1 MKRTI
6 KLALTAVVA
15 LGATSAFATNG
26 DTLIGLGAK
35 ARGMAGV
42 GIGMSHGAE
51 SALTNPALIKENEIS
66 FGGTIFMPDV
76 KMKNRAVTPDPT
88 NPTQTMTSGTAYAD
102 SASDLSV
109 IPEVAISVKVS
120 DSFSWGVGMYGVA
133 GMGVDYRDDTAVY
146 SNGPGAY
153 PSPAGAQNAYMGT
166 QSGTNQMLTNLQLM
180 RFALPLA
187 YRSNN
192 LSVAVSPILQY
203 GSLDIAY
210 NNGAYFNAPQM
221 GAGGSVTFN
230 PVNVMTGNG
239 VSQDFGFGFNLG
251 LAYEVS
257 GFTIGA
263 VYTSAIDMVYDHQI
277 SNASRNFGLNNGQGF
292 SDHLEQPAEYGVGL
306 SYKTGEHTIA
316 LDYKNIAWSSAKG
329 YKDFKWD
336 DQNVIAVGYQYET
349 KGWALRVGYNHASN
363 PISEQTASPTSPT
376 QTNYDGAVINYFNA
390 AGFPATTEDH
400 YAIGGTY
407 NISDKFGIDF
417 AYTYAPLVKENYD
430 TTALTQAQVYAAT
443 YAATGG
449 NVPMA
454 QGAAQASSSKAYVKH
469 SQQAVSLAMT
479 IKF

>member
-1 MKRTI
+1 MKKTI

-15 LGATSAFATNG
+15 LGTTSAFATNG
-26 DTLIGLGAK
+26 DSLIGLGAK

-76 KMKNRAVTPDPT
+76 SMKNRAVTPDPT
-88 NPTQTMTSGTAYAD
+88 NPAQTMTSGIKYKD

-109 IPEVAISVKVS
+109 IPEVAISIKVN

-133 GMGVDYRDDTAVY
+133 GMGVDYREDTAVY

-153 PSPAGAQNAYMGT
+153 PSPTGSQNAYMGT

-221 GAGGSVTFN
+221 DPNTGAVSFN

-239 VSQDFGFGFNLG
+239 VSQDFGVGFNLG

-257 GFTIGA
+257 GFTVGA

-277 SNASRNFGLNNGQGF
+277 SSASRNFGLNRGQGF

-306 SYKTGEHTIA
+306 SYKAGEHTIA
-316 LDYKNIAWSSAKG
+316 VDYKNIAWSSAKG

-336 DQNVIAVGYQYET
+336 DQNVIALGYQYET
-349 KGWALRVGYNHASN
+349 KGWALRLGYNHASN
-363 PISEQTASPTSPT
+363 PIKEQTAANM
-376 QTNYDGAVINYFNA
+376 QTDYDGAVINYFNA

-407 NISDKFGIDF
+407 NISEKFGIDF
-417 AYTYAPLVKENYD
+417 AYTYAPQVKESYD
-430 TTALTQAQVYAAT
+430 TSALTQAQVYAAT

-449 NVPMA
+449 NVA
-454 QGAAQASSSKAYVKH
+454 QAQAAAGASSSKAYVKH